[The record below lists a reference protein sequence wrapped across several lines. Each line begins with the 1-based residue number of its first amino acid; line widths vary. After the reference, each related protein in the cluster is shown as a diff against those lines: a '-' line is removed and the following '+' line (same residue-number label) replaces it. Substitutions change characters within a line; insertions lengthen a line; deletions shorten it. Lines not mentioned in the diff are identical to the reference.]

1 MRLRVVVV
9 FNYNSTLVFQNN
21 DNSLPDTP
29 ETFTVSLNN
38 PQFDGDVTIQRYQVD
53 AATSNLKAF
62 LDYADHPDPNL
73 QMVQTTGRVEN
84 GQLTLPQYSLG
95 LG

>member
-1 MRLRVVVV
+1 V
-9 FNYNSTLVFQNN
+9 FHND

-38 PQFDGDVTIQRYQVD
+38 LPLDGDVTIQRYQVD
-53 AATSNLKAF
+53 ATTSNLKAF
-62 LDYADHPDPNL
+62 LDNPEQADPNL

-84 GQLTLPQYSLG
+84 GQLTLPQCSLG
-95 LG
+95 LGVTLWRILQRP